1 MAARIV
7 ELQTRPKRLR
17 AEQAEQLKQAYLPFE
32 DEFPERL
39 TRELHYHLNRLRPS
53 KKPKWTF
60 VMLSPEQN
68 AAVVN
73 WLVKNSDR
81 PMIAVRVWAHC
92 FEHLNYDTGEICRR
106 REEIAETLGIESRDV
121 SRIMTELA
129 KLGAINRR
137 RERIG
142 GLRGPGPVRYFMN
155 PRVATHLPEGIRE
168 AAQAEAPLLT
178 IMKGGKE

>member
-1 MAARIV
+1 MTARIV

-39 TRELHYHLNRLRPS
+39 TRELHYHLNRLKPS

-73 WLVKNSDR
+73 WLVKNSGR
-81 PMIAVRVWAHC
+81 PMVAVRVWAHC
-92 FEHLNYDTGEICRR
+92 FEHLDYDTGEIRR
-106 REEIAETLGIESRDV
+106 HRDEIAKNVGVDPKHV
-121 SRIMTELA
+121 SEIMTELV
-129 KLGAINRR
+129 KMGAIIRR
-137 RERIG
+137 RERIAG
-142 GLRGPGPVRYFMN
+142 MRGPGPVHYFMN
-155 PRVATHLPEGIRE
+155 PRVATHLPKGVRE
-168 AAQAEAPLLT
+168 AAQVEAPLLT